1 MLLAISIAMAIVA
14 MNRAISFR
22 SNFILLIPPQIS
34 QNAGGAS
41 IAQYARLKPLCAAP
55 AHGIHRAHGEKHEK
69 HDEAQVVDHR
79 GCIEY
84 AARKIVVPVN
94 DGQVLTNGAE

>member
-34 QNAGGAS
+34 QT
-41 IAQYARLKPLCAAP
+41 R
-55 AHGIHRAHGEKHEK
+55 
-69 HDEAQVVDHR
+69 
-79 GCIEY
+79 
-84 AARKIVVPVN
+84 AARASRSTPV
-94 DGQVLTNGAE
+94 